1 MSEICQ
7 SLIKWFQTLHLK
19 AAHATVEDLSDGLAL
34 AEALHQFVPDFFT
47 GNLINS

>member
-19 AAHATVEDLSDGLAL
+19 AAHATVEELSDGLAL